1 MTTMHI
7 DNLPNIKESP
17 ICKLEMQEPALETI
31 AEPQSYVLATSLQN
45 ARGGVK

>member
-7 DNLPNIKESP
+7 DNLPNTTELP
-17 ICKLEMQEPALETI
+17 IYKLEMQEPALATT
-31 AEPQSYVLATSLQN
+31 AEHLNYVSATSLQN